1 MQPPVALKI
10 ANDLKN
16 LGTAAYKETDYFTAQ
31 IKCIS
36 ILLDPIAA
44 AYPFLPP
51 TDIKALRYMDLHP
64 VLATRDLTLE
74 KSFADLKLS
83 LLLNSALAALK
94 TSTPLKAEDARLAI
108 KQTTRALG
116 MDGDEIKNPGL
127 KVLTDAEK
135 GKALYRRAVGYG
147 VVKEDEKS
155 IADLEQ
161 ALKYVP
167 GDAAIS
173 KEFVD
178 ILILRRILADDALC
192 RLQAAKKRVL
202 AVKEQKRKAYGKM
215 FA

>member
-1 MQPPVALKI
+1 M
-10 ANDLKN
+10 
-16 LGTAAYKETDYFTAQ
+16 
-31 IKCIS
+31 
-36 ILLDPIAA
+36 
-44 AYPFLPP
+44 
-51 TDIKALRYMDLHP
+51 
-64 VLATRDLTLE
+64 LAIRDLTLE

-127 KVLTDAEK
+127 KVLTDGEK
-135 GKALYRRAVGYG
+135 AKGLYRRAVAYG

-173 KEFVD
+173 KECVLFLSSD
-178 ILILRRILADDALC
+178 WSQLMTLR
-192 RLQAAKKRVL
+192 QAASGEEESHGCQGAETQSVREDVCL
-202 AVKEQKRKAYGKM
+202 DY
-215 FA
+215 